1 MDNAALLVLAL
12 VLAGVAGIGLGLAWG
27 YRTALGVAQGRLQ
40 QRAPKPPRGPDDEP
54 SSSFIPRLGRRDEV
68 A

>member
-27 YRTALGVAQGRLQ
+27 YRTALGVAQGRPQ
-40 QRAPKPPRGPDDEP
+40 QRTPKPPRGPDDEP